1 MDFRLTTEQIDIQRA
16 AREFAQGEFEPEEAL
31 KYDKNQQFPLSIW
44 EKVSKLGF
52 VGTQFPEEYGGPG
65 LGLLENVLIVEA
77 LCQQDS
83 GLGMALALSDF
94 GSEMILRYGNEN
106 QKKTILPLV
115 TQGIGITTIAYLED
129 GLRLAPLA
137 TTANRKEDRY
147 VIQGKKTFVTL
158 GSLARYLVVVCQTG
172 FNDTCKQ
179 SVFVLEREASGVEV
193 SNMGEKVGM
202 RMIPVDRVTFTSVSV
217 SKENII
223 GKENA
228 GYSQVQDFL
237 NEVRVEA
244 AAIGVGIAQGALDRA
259 LKYSKNR
266 EAFGKKIVNFG
277 AIRNKLVDMFLEVEI
292 ARAIT
297 YKAAWSFDHMGP
309 DVKLSLTSKMFA
321 SEMAYKVAY
330 DAIQIHGGYGYM
342 AETDVEHFYRDAQA
356 VGLFLDPGQFARD
369 MIAEQIVGRT

>member
-1 MDFRLTTEQIDIQRA
+1 
-16 AREFAQGEFEPEEAL
+16 
-31 KYDKNQQFPLSIW
+31 
-44 EKVSKLGF
+44 
-52 VGTQFPEEYGGPG
+52 
-65 LGLLENVLIVEA
+65 
-77 LCQQDS
+77 
-83 GLGMALALSDF
+83 
-94 GSEMILRYGNEN
+94 
-106 QKKTILPLV
+106 
-115 TQGIGITTIAYLED
+115 
-129 GLRLAPLA
+129 
-137 TTANRKEDRY
+137 
-147 VIQGKKTFVTL
+147 
-158 GSLARYLVVVCQTG
+158 
-172 FNDTCKQ
+172 
-179 SVFVLEREASGVEV
+179 
-193 SNMGEKVGM
+193 MGEKVGM